1 MTLVRDTSFLK
12 DLVFTRIFGKSAY
25 SFQHP
30 LCLEFIQAQI
40 LTFLDRGFTR
50 NPNVYHDPT
59 TFNPDRFLA
68 SEGHIPERDPH
79 MLVFGFGRRACPG
92 RTLADSN
99 IFLTIAQTLAVF
111 NISRPIRDGKPQ
123 KLEAKFLPAT
133 ISHAAPYEVSI
144 QPRSAEHREL
154 IQSLERDYPWEPSSA
169 SLLEALGEKE

>member
-1 MTLVRDTSFLK
+1 MTF
-12 DLVFTRIFGKSAY
+12 FN
-25 SFQHP
+25 
-30 LCLEFIQAQI
+30 
-40 LTFLDRGFTR
+40 RGFTR

-59 TFNPDRFLA
+59 NFNPDRFLA

-169 SLLEALGEKE
+169 SLLQALREKE